1 MGRLLATWRSWSM
14 RRRLAVGG
22 ALALV
27 ALGGLLIAYLAL
39 KRPGDIENR
48 NLEFEP
54 KEEKKEKEFVNWP
67 VYGYDDARSR
77 YLPAKGVEPPFVDRF
92 MFDAGSLLEFSP
104 ILVENRLYVMNKNAE
119 FFALDSGNGKVLW
132 KKDLGSLNAS
142 SPAYSDGRLFAVN
155 LDPGQVV
162 ALRAKDG
169 KRLWTRPLPG
179 RSESS
184 PVVQDGKVFFGVQSG
199 DVFAL
204 DAKTGKD
211 VWHIETAGEVKA
223 GPALHNGTVYVG
235 DYAGHMYAIR
245 ASDGAVRWDTTDLGV
260 GLGRS
265 GRFYSTPAV
274 AFGRVYAGNA
284 DGRVYSFSAETG
296 EIAWTM
302 STGAAVYSAPAVAD
316 TPDTPPTVYIGSA
329 DGNLYALNADSGD
342 ELWTAPV
349 GGLISGAGSVVGDVV
364 YVSAVNTDST
374 KGYAIKSG
382 EQVFRTGRGEY
393 NPVISDGRRIYLTG
407 YAGITKLTPKKL
419 AKQAKE
425 RKRAKREKMGVDKQ
439 KGKQEGPKRGGGG
452 KKGQG
457 GKKGK
462 KRGDAKEGKGGKKG
476 KERGGGAKKGQG
488 ENQGGKKGG
497 KKGGKRGN
505 GGGPG

>member
-22 ALALV
+22 AVALV
-27 ALGGLLIAYLAL
+27 AAGGILVAYLAL

-48 NLEFEP
+48 NLEFEE
-54 KEEKKEKEFVNWP
+54 KEVKEEKEFVNWP
-67 VYGYDDARSR
+67 VYGYNDARTR
-77 YLPAKGVEPPFVDRF
+77 YLPAKGVEPPFADRF
-92 MFDAGSLLEFSP
+92 LFDAGELLEFSP
-104 ILVENRLYVMNKNAE
+104 ILVENRLYVLNKDAV

-155 LDPGQVV
+155 LEPGQVV

-184 PVVQDGKVFFGVQSG
+184 PVAQDGKVFFGVQSG

-204 DAKTGKD
+204 DAKTGRD

-223 GPALHNGTVYVG
+223 GPALHNGTLYVG

-284 DGRVYSFSAETG
+284 DGRVYSFSAATG
-296 EIAWTM
+296 QIAWTV

-329 DGNLYALNADSGD
+329 DGSLYALNADSGD
-342 ELWTAPV
+342 EIWTAEV
-349 GGLISGAGSVVGDVV
+349 GGLISGAGSVVGDIV

-374 KGYAIKSG
+374 KGFAIRSG
-382 EQVFRTGRGEY
+382 EQVFGIGRGEY
-393 NPVISDGRRIYLTG
+393 NPVISDGRRMYLTG

-419 AKQAKE
+419 AKEAKQ
-425 RKRAKREKMGVDKQ
+425 RKKARQEKGGDEEGQKAKKRGKREKG
-439 KGKQEGPKRGGGG
+439 
-452 KKGQG
+452 
-457 GKKGK
+457 
-462 KRGDAKEGKGGKKG
+462 
-476 KERGGGAKKGQG
+476 
-488 ENQGGKKGG
+488 
-497 KKGGKRGN
+497 
-505 GGGPG
+505 

>member
-22 ALALV
+22 AVALV
-27 ALGGLLIAYLAL
+27 VVGGLLVAYLTQ

-54 KEEKKEKEFVNWP
+54 KEEKEEKEFVDWP
-67 VYGYDDARSR
+67 VYGYDDARTR
-77 YLPAKGVEPPFVDRF
+77 YLAAKGIEPPFVDRF
-92 MFDAGSLLEFSP
+92 LFDAGELLEFSP
-104 ILVENRLYVMNKNAE
+104 ILVENRLYVMNKDAVI
-119 FFALDSGNGKVLW
+119 FALDSGNGKVLW

-142 SPAYSDGRLFAVN
+142 SPAYSDGRLYAVN
-155 LDPGQVV
+155 LEPGQAV

-184 PVVQDGKVFFGVQSG
+184 PVVQDGKVYFGVQSG

-223 GPALHNGTVYVG
+223 GPALHNGTLYIG

-284 DGRVYSFSAETG
+284 DGRVYSFSAATG
-296 EIAWTM
+296 EIAWTV
-302 STGAAVYSAPAVAD
+302 STGAAVYSAPTVAD

-329 DGNLYALNADSGD
+329 DGSLYALNADSGD
-342 ELWTAPV
+342 EIWTAEV
-349 GGLISGAGSVVGDVV
+349 GGLISGAGSVVGDIV

-374 KGYAIKSG
+374 KGFAIRSG
-382 EQVFRTGRGEY
+382 EQVFNIGRGEY

-419 AKQAKE
+419 AKEAKE
-425 RKRAKREKMGVDKQ
+425 RKKARKKKAGAEDGKPEAGKPQ
-439 KGKQEGPKRGGGG
+439 KGKPKGAKQDG
-452 KKGQG
+452 KKGQ
-457 GKKGK
+457 
-462 KRGDAKEGKGGKKG
+462 
-476 KERGGGAKKGQG
+476 
-488 ENQGGKKGG
+488 
-497 KKGGKRGN
+497 KGGKRKAG
-505 GGGPG
+505 